1 MTKFTE
7 AKWNDILTRASN
19 IGTEH
24 GESAATWI
32 EFTDAD
38 AARKFVDM
46 LDEGDPEAYDS
57 IPSAPSGQYA
67 DDYSPRNLFA
77 ELEISEDD
85 ETDDGEIWSTYA
97 DAFETTAA
105 ESVEK
110 RARSIV
116 FDADLDA
123 LKELTVWQ
131 LSRMAGTSADPD
143 APNSAGGK
151 FLTAVRDT
159 YVEHVEYK
167 GEDFDP
173 SEDIGDVAHEIADG
187 APDVYTHTRWME
199 FVDIAAYHE
208 DISDLMPETGDD
220 LTKAAGVALYMIA
233 ERLVYALHAELTGED
248 N

>member
-1 MTKFTE
+1 MTKFTDTE
-7 AKWNDILTRASN
+7 WDDILARASN

-24 GESAATWI
+24 GGSAATWV
-32 EFTDAD
+32 EFDDTDS
-38 AARKFVDM
+38 ARRFVEL

-57 IPSAPSGQYA
+57 IPSAPSGEYA
-67 DDYSPRNLFA
+67 GDYSPRDLYV

-85 ETDDGEIWSTYA
+85 ETDDGEIWNAYR

-110 RARSIV
+110 RARSLV

-123 LKELTVWQ
+123 IKELTVWQ
-131 LSRMAGTSADPD
+131 LTRMADVADPNALD
-143 APNSAGGK
+143 SAGAK
-151 FLTAVRDT
+151 FLVHVRDA

-173 SEDIGDVAHEIADG
+173 SEDIDDTAHEIADG
-187 APDVYTHTRWME
+187 APDVYTSTRWTE
-199 FVDIAAYHE
+199 FVDLAAWNE
-208 DISDLMPETGDD
+208 DVSELMPEAGND
-220 LTKAAGVALYMIA
+220 LTAAAGVALYMIA
-233 ERLVYALHAELTGED
+233 ERLVYALHSELTGED

>member
-7 AKWNDILTRASN
+7 AEWSDILERAGN
-19 IGTEH
+19 IGSDH
-24 GESAATWI
+24 GGSAATFV

-67 DDYSPRNLFA
+67 DDYSPRDLFA
-77 ELEISEDD
+77 ELEVSEDD
-85 ETDDGEIWSTYA
+85 ETDDGEIWRTYA

-116 FDADLDA
+116 FDADLDEI
-123 LKELTVWQ
+123 KELTSWQ
-131 LSRMAGTSADPD
+131 LARMADSAEPD
-143 APNSAGGK
+143 DALDSAGAK
-151 FLTAVRDT
+151 FLTAVRDA